1 MSKKFRNR
9 FLALVCLM
17 AFAGLGMFYYTNWV
31 VQKPFAVIVFVADN
45 LCVSSLTA
53 ARIYGGG
60 SDSRLSIERFP
71 HVAILTTHAADY
83 AVSDLAS
90 SSTALAT
97 GRKTNNR
104 LLGMDPGGERLE
116 SLASVARARGRAV
129 GLVSN
134 VALTDAGPAAF
145 YAATGDPYDGR
156 AIAIELAG
164 PAEFDVM
171 LGGGAADFIPE
182 HKGGRRTDG
191 RDLTIELRQLGYD
204 VVRTKSELEGTP
216 RWRAPKIAGL
226 FSDGNMAF
234 ADDVAVAASQ
244 PGLADMVRQAIQLL
258 QFNRKGYLL
267 VVDAGLVGKAASQN
281 EGERMLREFLQLDS
295 AVATALAYAGTNSLV
310 VVAGRRNVGGL
321 HMNGFPF
328 RNDKGVAVVGMNALG
343 IPSLT
348 WSSGPGS
355 RFGGS
360 DGDAA
365 VAAEPSAFYAPAAL
379 GVAEDVLAV
388 GIGPGATRLSGFMDN
403 TDIFRLVAGGL

>member
-31 VQKPFAVIVFVADN
+31 VQKPFAVIVFIADN
-45 LCVSSLTA
+45 LCVSTLTA

-60 SDSRLSIERFP
+60 SDNRLSIERFP
-71 HVAILTTHAADY
+71 HVAILTTQAADY

-104 LLGMDPGGERLE
+104 LLGVDPRGGRLE
-116 SLASVARARGRAV
+116 SLVSVARARGRAV
-129 GLVSN
+129 GLVAN

-145 YAATGDPYDGR
+145 YASTSDPFDGG
-156 AIAIELAG
+156 AIALELIG
-164 PAEFDVM
+164 SEGFDVVF
-171 LGGGAADFIPE
+171 GGGAADFIPE
-182 HKGGRRTDG
+182 HKGGRREDG
-191 RDLTIELRQLGYD
+191 RDLTLELRQLGYD
-204 VVRTKSELEGTP
+204 VVRTKSELEETP
-216 RWRAPKIAGL
+216 LWRAPKIAGI

-234 ADDVAVAASQ
+234 ADEVAVAASQ

-258 QFNRKGYLL
+258 QYHRKGYLL

-295 AVATALAYAGTNSLV
+295 AVATALAYAGTNSMV

-321 HMNGFPF
+321 RMNGFPF
-328 RNDKGVAVVGMNALG
+328 RNDKGVAVVGVNALG

-355 RFGGS
+355 RFGAG
-360 DGDAA
+360 GGEEE
-365 VAAEPSAFYAPAAL
+365 VAAEPSAFHTPAAL
-379 GVAEDVLAV
+379 EVAEDVLAV
-388 GIGPGATRLSGFMDN
+388 GIGPGTDRLGGFMDN
-403 TDIFRLVAGGL
+403 TDGFRGGAGGL